1 MPNMHYEIS
10 QNSDLI
16 FNHLTETGD
25 TVMFIRGYD
34 DDTKTQYVN
43 VVASEQGRR
52 TLACGSTIQRYPYN
66 VQLVSF
72 CESQSLFAILGDDK
86 LSFAKFEGGARL
98 RTTNKSCDLRELY
111 WWNCLENKAFQAM
124 FIQEI
129 NKNIFVW
136 FIDAEGVVRAY
147 DYDANSWDADKQF
160 ALDQRYASYILS
172 PAVPFLV
179 AFKPQFKEDCT
190 LTPGY
195 EDNANAQMDA
205 QSTEVDEQKEEC
217 ASSNG
222 QSKDNDKGEEDDAS
236 NLQSKQDDAIDTP
249 EIDTTIDTDTH
260 SNPQSDEPS
269 SPVGADPPKQP
280 QKPSKTP
287 TGRIQLHAWLLSGK
301 KKLKYKIHT
310 KSKTGYE
317 TDHDPELKEDNRDN
331 LDVADNVL
339 LPETFTID
347 VIKLNRL
354 NIQQTTT
361 KTAVLLTAITDDNTL
376 LYHPLQVQVSDSKL
390 RINKCKTS
398 KGIRKTTKMDYMEY
412 MVEKFGSRAAV
423 CYPPSAKLSFHTTYI
438 MKDECKDALNLCD
451 QIAAKI
457 QKSLYEKESK

>member
-1 MPNMHYEIS
+1 MERNQSAKTDMFTIKVTGLKLEPSTQWSHVSSCLVYFVPETIPPSYDMQFVSIDLKNMEDEMRTQTMKNMHYEMPRT
-10 QNSDLI
+10 SDLI
-16 FNHLTETGD
+16 FDHMMENGD
-25 TVMFIRGYD
+25 TIMFIRGHEE
-34 DDTKTQYVN
+34 DTKTQYVD
-43 VVASEQGRR
+43 VVASEPGRR
-52 TLACGSTIQRYPYN
+52 TLHDGSKIKRFARN
-66 VQLVSF
+66 VQLVSY
-72 CESQSLFAILGDDK
+72 CESQSLFAILFDGQ
-86 LSFAKFEGGARL
+86 LAFAKFEGGLRL
-98 RTTNKSCDLRELY
+98 TFTSKSSDLTEY
-111 WWNCLENKAFQAM
+111 NWWNCLGNRQFEAM

-129 NKNIFVW
+129 DKNIFVW
-136 FIDAEGVVRAY
+136 FIDQEGVVRAY

-160 ALDQRYASYILS
+160 ALDQRYTSYILS

-222 QSKDNDKGEEDDAS
+222 QFKDNDKGEEDDAS

-339 LPETFTID
+339 LPEAFTID

-376 LYHPLQVQVSDSKL
+376 LYHTLQVQVSDSKL

-398 KGIRKTTKMDYMEY
+398 KG
-412 MVEKFGSRAAV
+412 
-423 CYPPSAKLSFHTTYI
+423 
-438 MKDECKDALNLCD
+438 
-451 QIAAKI
+451 
-457 QKSLYEKESK
+457 